1 MNGNKIFK
9 YSLILALVIAIVYVL
24 ALISISLFIYK
35 KKSNINIM
43 PIKIETVYELE
54 RQSRPL
60 YKAVKLRNLFRKYPK
75 KVSGLTFGY
84 ICPGAMKTLGAH
96 VFQVLLR
103 TYKYK

>member
-1 MNGNKIFK
+1 MNFNKMFK
-9 YSLILALVIAIVYVL
+9 YSLILVLTVAIIYIL
-24 ALISISLFIYK
+24 TLIFISLFIIQ

-75 KVSGLTFGY
+75 KG
-84 ICPGAMKTLGAH
+84 
-96 VFQVLLR
+96 
-103 TYKYK
+103 